1 MRSLFGL
8 VLIAG
13 LGLAGLAVFMARN
26 YIAVYENEL
35 AQARALEALIEP
47 TVEIYVVEIP
57 KVYGDT
63 LKAED
68 VRLQRWPVAALPEGA
83 FKKGDPLFP
92 ENAKGPRIVLR
103 AMGKSE
109 ALMASHVTEPGED
122 AGITSRLERG
132 MRAFAIEVDVTSG
145 VSGFLRPGHRVDVY
159 WTGRLEGLTAE
170 QNREVTKLIETGVSL
185 MAVDQMSDSG
195 ASAAVIA
202 RTVTVAVTPQQVAS
216 LTQAQSSGRLT
227 LSLVGHAD
235 DTIASAIEVDQR
247 SLLGIAAESAPM
259 AAPQRQVCTIR
270 TRRGADMVE
279 LPIPCTN

>member
-57 KVYGDT
+57 KAYGEE

-83 FKKGDPLFP
+83 FKKDDPLFP

-103 AMGKSE
+103 AMEKSE
-109 ALMASHVTEPGED
+109 PLMAAKVTEPGED

-159 WTGRLEGLTAE
+159 WTGRLEGLSAE
-170 QNREVTKLIETGVSL
+170 QSREVTKLIETGVSL
-185 MAVDQMSDSG
+185 MAVDQMADSG

-202 RTVTVAVTPQQVAS
+202 RTLTVAVTPQQVAS

-235 DTIASAIEVDQR
+235 DTVASASEVDQR
-247 SLLGIAAESAPM
+247 SLLGITAEAAPM

>member
-35 AQARALEALIEP
+35 ARARAVAAQVEP
-47 TVEIYVVEIP
+47 TVEVYVVETP
-57 KVYGDT
+57 LAYGDQLT
-63 LKAED
+63 PEH
-68 VRLQRWPVAALPEGA
+68 VRLQRWPVAAMPDGV
-83 FKKGDPLFP
+83 FKKDDPLFP

-103 AMGKSE
+103 AMEKSE
-109 ALMASHVTEPGED
+109 AVMAVKVTEPGED

-159 WTGRLEGLTAE
+159 WTGRVEGVTPD
-170 QNREVTKLIETGVSL
+170 QSRDVTKLIETGVNL
-185 MAVDQMSDSG
+185 MAVDQISDGST
-195 ASAAVIA
+195 SAAVIA

-235 DTIASAIEVDQR
+235 DTVATAIEVDQR
-247 SLLGIAAESAPM
+247 SLLGIAAEAAPA
-259 AAPQRQVCTIR
+259 AAPQQQVCTIR
-270 TRRGADMVE
+270 TRKGGEVVV

>member
-35 AQARALEALIEP
+35 AKARSLALQIEP
-47 TVEIYVVEIP
+47 TVEIYVVEKP
-57 KVYGDT
+57 LAYGDE
-63 LKAED
+63 LKPES

-83 FKKGDPLFP
+83 FKKDGNLFAAD
-92 ENAKGPRIVLR
+92 AKGPRVVLR
-103 AMGKSE
+103 SMDKSE
-109 ALMASHVTEPGED
+109 AVLAAKVTEPGED

-159 WTGRLEGLTAE
+159 WTGRLEGATPG
-170 QNREVTKLIETGVSL
+170 QTRDVTKLIETGVSL
-185 MAVDQMSDSG
+185 MAIDQTADGGISE
-195 ASAAVIA
+195 ASIA
-202 RTVTVAVTPQQVAS
+202 QTVTVAVTPQQVAS

-235 DTIASAIEVDQR
+235 DTVASAIEVDQR
-247 SLLGIAAESAPM
+247 SLLGIVAEAVPD
-259 AAPQRQVCTIR
+259 APQAQQVCTIR
-270 TRRGADMVE
+270 TRKGAEVVE

>member
-35 AQARALEALIEP
+35 AQARALEAMIEP
-47 TVEIYVVEIP
+47 TVEIYVVE
-57 KVYGDT
+57 KQMAYGDQ
-63 LKAED
+63 LKVED

-83 FKKGDPLFP
+83 FKKDDPLFP

-103 AMGKSE
+103 AMEKSE
-109 ALMASHVTEPGED
+109 ALMISKVTEPGED

-159 WTGRLEGLTAE
+159 WTGRLEGLSAE
-170 QNREVTKLIETGVSL
+170 QSREVTKLIETGVSL
-185 MAVDQMSDSG
+185 MAVDQMADSG

-235 DTIASAIEVDQR
+235 DTVASAVEVDQR
-247 SLLGIAAESAPM
+247 SLLGIAAEAAPM

-270 TRRGADMVE
+270 TRKGADMVE